1 MRPHLKFAA
10 FSNPCNMSAS
20 FNVVYGNITKR
31 VEARKSDTV
40 HQLTNICMQKYKI
53 DSNMRGE
60 LHYNGKRLDSLLPIR
75 LANLANNS
83 RLTLLVQ
90 SVGDSKD
97 KNVNVKLMVVFPDNK
112 THTFILTV
120 PANIM
125 LVKLVESM
133 EKSNNVDLME
143 VPGYYMKLSVVN
155 TQLSSLDER
164 FTTVRLNSI
173 IGLDVS
179 SLVIR
184 LSYSRVDNHETVLKQ
199 KEIVKKQLEEQ
210 QKWNERRELERVERE
225 RQSAQE
231 RELSE
236 TRQEP
241 VDEANSNENE
251 TISKQAPLNRF
262 VDQPPQ
268 PSISSVSSRV
278 DHTTHVEPNP
288 VAQPTSQNNLQKPE
302 SAEYFIPS
310 DKRYIYENSDDDY
323 DMTVTQAQKYH
334 KPIQDSA
341 ARKAPKQARK
351 PQSYSVRIKFPD
363 RSLLQLAFA
372 ADSKFGQILKELDHY
387 ILPAYK
393 ENYHLKVA
401 YPPFKKLEFSFLA
414 NNTRLDEHG
423 EFGSNENI
431 VLLWEVTDGDASGPF
446 IDTKLVNAKETTE
459 LPEIQLESNRGQL
472 PKEKKKPQGKKSTW
486 LQKTF
491 KK

>member
-1 MRPHLKFAA
+1 
-10 FSNPCNMSAS
+10 MSVT
-20 FNVVYGNITKR
+20 FNVVYGNLTKR

-53 DSNMRGE
+53 DANMRGE
-60 LHYNGKRLDSLLPIR
+60 LHYNGKRLDSSLPLR
-75 LANLANNS
+75 LTNLANNS
-83 RLTLLVQ
+83 RLTLSVQ
-90 SVGDSKD
+90 NVGDSKD
-97 KNVNVKLMVVFPDNK
+97 KNVNVKLMVVLPDNT
-112 THTFILTV
+112 THTFISTV

-125 LVKLVESM
+125 LLKLVESM
-133 EKSNNVDLME
+133 EKSNNVNLMD

-184 LSYSRVDNHETVLKQ
+184 LSYSRVDNHETVMKQ

-210 QKWNERRELERVERE
+210 QKWNERRESERVERE
-225 RQSAQE
+225 RQTAQE
-231 RELSE
+231 KELSE
-236 TRQEP
+236 IRDEP
-241 VDEANSNENE
+241 MDEAGEEEDTSN
-251 TISKQAPLNRF
+251 QAPLSRSME
-262 VDQPPQ
+262 QPPQ
-268 PSISSVSSRV
+268 PSISNASQ
-278 DHTTHVEPNP
+278 VEPSA
-288 VAQPTSQNNLQKPE
+288 VDSRLKAQPTPQNNQQKPE
-302 SAEYFIPS
+302 SAEYFVPS

-334 KPIQDSA
+334 KLIQESA
-341 ARKAPKQARK
+341 TRKTPKQARK

-372 ADSKFGQILKELDHY
+372 ADSRFGQILKELDHY

-393 ENYHLKVA
+393 NNYHLKVA
-401 YPPFKKLEFSFLA
+401 YPPFKKLEFSFSA

-431 VLLWEVTDGDASGPF
+431 VLLWEVADGNASGPF
-446 IDTKLVNAKETTE
+446 IDTKLVNARETTE

-472 PKEKKKPQGKKSTW
+472 PDDTPKPPGKKSTW

>member
-1 MRPHLKFAA
+1 
-10 FSNPCNMSAS
+10 MSAS

-40 HQLTNICMQKYKI
+40 HQLTNICMQKCKI

-75 LANLANNS
+75 LTNLANNS

-90 SVGDSKD
+90 SVGDAKD
-97 KNVNVKLMVVFPDNK
+97 KNVNVKLMVVFPDNA
-112 THTFILTV
+112 THTFILAV

-125 LVKLVESM
+125 LIKLVETM
-133 EKSNNVDLME
+133 EKSNNVNLME

-173 IGLDVS
+173 IGLDVA

-184 LSYSRVDNHETVLKQ
+184 LSYARVDNHETVLKQ

-210 QKWNERRELERVERE
+210 QKWNERRELEREEERE
-225 RQSAQE
+225 RQRAQQK
-231 RELSE
+231 
-236 TRQEP
+236 RQEEP
-241 VDEANSNENE
+241 MEVEAPPGQSD
-251 TISKQAPLNRF
+251 QAPLDHKSNS

-268 PSISSVSSRV
+268 PNISSVSSQA
-278 DHTTHVEPNP
+278 DHSTAVADPSLM
-288 VAQPTSQNNLQKPE
+288 AQPAPQNQEQKSD

-323 DMTVTQAQKYH
+323 DMTVSQAQKYH
-334 KPIQDSA
+334 KLIQDSA
-341 ARKAPKQARK
+341 ARKAPKQVRK

-393 ENYHLKVA
+393 NNYHLKVA

-414 NNTRLDEHG
+414 NNTSLDEHG

-431 VLLWEVTDGDASGPF
+431 VLLWEVTDGNASGPF
-446 IDTKLVNAKETTE
+446 IDTKLVNAKETTQ

-472 PKEKKKPQGKKSTW
+472 PDDMQKPQGKKSTW